1 MQSRGRVDLLA
12 STSCK
17 RLLHLESTLTSD
29 VKSTEKGRELIENPA
44 TPVTQ
49 APLIQTSVSVN
60 LMPDALDGRS
70 ESAECVI
77 CLKTFEV
84 GDERGEKLLPCAHV
98 DYHDFCIRAW
108 FNVSP
113 SCPVCKVLVDH
124 ETVVGVSVYSAPS
137 KQKSR
142 RKRQRVEQNESANME
157 LALEQSYN
165 EYFGRTKPFI

>member
-1 MQSRGRVDLLA
+1 VPQA
-12 STSCK
+12 
-17 RLLHLESTLTSD
+17 
-29 VKSTEKGRELIENPA
+29 KSTEKFRQLTENPA

-49 APLIQTSVSVN
+49 APPLALTSVPVN
-60 LMPDALDGRS
+60 VTPDALDGRS
-70 ESAECVI
+70 ESPECVI
-77 CLKTFEV
+77 CLKTFGV

-113 SCPVCKVLVDH
+113 SCPVCKVLVNH
-124 ETVVGVSVYSAPS
+124 ETVVRVSVNPVPS
-137 KQKSR
+137 KLKPR
-142 RKRQRVEQNESANME
+142 RKKVRVEQNESANIE